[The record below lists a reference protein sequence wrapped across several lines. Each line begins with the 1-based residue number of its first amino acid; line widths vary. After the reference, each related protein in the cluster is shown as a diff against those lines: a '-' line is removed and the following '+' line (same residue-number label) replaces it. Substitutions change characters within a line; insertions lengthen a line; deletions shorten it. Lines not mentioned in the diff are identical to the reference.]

1 MAMFS
6 MEGEKIER
14 WEKNLLS
21 CSIGRERK
29 KVKKKNPSLC
39 LAYRFK
45 KRMKNKIVIN
55 LLFHV

>member
-1 MAMFS
+1 MFS

-14 WEKNLLS
+14 SEKNFLS
-21 CSIGRERK
+21 CSIIGRERK